1 MRMKPWLA
9 AVVGVAS
16 ILTVQVISGQTSK
29 PAAPATVILDDLVVA
44 NRILANEN
52 ILDGLG
58 HISAR
63 SLQRPDHF
71 FLSRDL
77 APGLVTAADLVEY
90 DLDGNPVNAK
100 APQGYRE
107 RYIHAAVFKARPDV
121 MSVVH
126 SHMPSVLP
134 FTDSTVPLR
143 PMYHMAVFLV
153 PGVPMFEI
161 RKVQG
166 QVGML
171 IDNNSFLDHT
181 GAAAIVTVTLHL
193 VLRHERARAARVVLV
208 VVREQDPD
216 CFAPLL
222 GQLVQGLTEDRLLLG
237 PGRARIDHPELLVAE
252 DVGESRQDLDVL
264 FGRRGESDHEICGLF
279 SPGDSFRELGD
290 RQARAQHGA
299 PRLVRAVGQR
309 DPVSEVRRDDPL
321 SLAHLGH
328 VVGRDASLGDEYR
341 SDEID
346 GCRLV
351 RSAGAD
357 DDG

>member
-9 AVVGVAS
+9 AVFGVVS

-29 PAAPATVILDDLVVA
+29 PAAAPSTVILDDLVVA

-107 RYIHAAVFKARPDV
+107 RFIHAAVFKARPDV
-121 MSVVH
+121 KSVVH

-134 FTDSTVPLR
+134 FTDSTVALR

-171 IDNNSFLDHT
+171 IDNNKVATALAETLANKTVALIRGHGAVIVGSSVPDAVSSAIFLD
-181 GAAAIVTVTLHL
+181 VN
-193 VLRHERARAARVVLV
+193 ARVQAQAIAFGGNISYLTQADV
-208 VVREQDPD
+208 
-216 CFAPLL
+216 APPTPN
-222 GQLVQGLTEDRLLLG
+222 QQ
-237 PGRARIDHPELLVAE
+237 PSAE
-252 DVGESRQDLDVL
+252 
-264 FGRRGESDHEICGLF
+264 
-279 SPGDSFRELGD
+279 P
-290 RQARAQHGA
+290 GA
-299 PRLVRAVGQR
+299 PGYY
-309 DPVSEVRRDDPL
+309 P
-321 SLAHLGH
+321 
-328 VVGRDASLGDEYR
+328 R
-341 SDEID
+341 SWGIWKKNAM
-346 GCRLV
+346 GGSR
-351 RSAGAD
+351 
-357 DDG
+357 

>member
-1 MRMKPWLA
+1 MRLTHWAAGVLGAALLA
-9 AVVGVAS
+9 TQALV
-16 ILTVQVISGQTSK
+16 GQTGK
-29 PAAPATVILDDLVVA
+29 PAQAPASVILDDLVVA

-121 MSVVH
+121 KSVVH

-134 FTDSTVPLR
+134 FTDSTVALR
-143 PMYHMAVFLV
+143 PMYHMAAFLV

-171 IDNNSFLDHT
+171 IDNNKVAAALAETLGNKTVALMRGHGAVIVGSSIPDAVSSAIFLD
-181 GAAAIVTVTLHL
+181 VN
-193 VLRHERARAARVVLV
+193 ARVQAQTIALGGGTISYLT
-208 VVREQDPD
+208 QADL
-216 CFAPLL
+216 APPTPN
-222 GQLVQGLTEDRLLLG
+222 QQPT
-237 PGRARIDHPELLVAE
+237 AE
-252 DVGESRQDLDVL
+252 
-264 FGRRGESDHEICGLF
+264 
-279 SPGDSFRELGD
+279 P
-290 RQARAQHGA
+290 GA
-299 PRLVRAVGQR
+299 PGYY
-309 DPVSEVRRDDPL
+309 P
-321 SLAHLGH
+321 
-328 VVGRDASLGDEYR
+328 R
-341 SDEID
+341 SWGIWKQN
-346 GCRLV
+346 
-351 RSAGAD
+351 AMKK
-357 DDG
+357 